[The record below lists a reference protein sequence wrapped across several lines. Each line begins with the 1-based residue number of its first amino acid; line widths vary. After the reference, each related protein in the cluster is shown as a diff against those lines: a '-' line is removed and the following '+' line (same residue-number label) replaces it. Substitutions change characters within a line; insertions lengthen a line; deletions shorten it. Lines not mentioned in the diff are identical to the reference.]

1 MSDEIQT
8 RQQLRKSV
16 LNELYDY
23 HFQNNGSFKNVAQE
37 ISSHETNLAYEYL
50 AGKNFIIFNKGNK
63 VITNAKITSQGIDI
77 IESGYPLSY
86 SLHEAID
93 QLANEIVNN
102 RSYR

>member
-1 MSDEIQT
+1 MSDVIQI

-23 HFQNNGSFKNVAQE
+23 HFENNGAYKDVAQE

-50 AGKNFIIFNKGNK
+50 SGKGYIIFKAANKT
-63 VITNAKITSQGIDI
+63 IANAKITSQGIDI

-86 SLHEAID
+86 SLNEAID
-93 QLANEIVNN
+93 QLARDIVNT